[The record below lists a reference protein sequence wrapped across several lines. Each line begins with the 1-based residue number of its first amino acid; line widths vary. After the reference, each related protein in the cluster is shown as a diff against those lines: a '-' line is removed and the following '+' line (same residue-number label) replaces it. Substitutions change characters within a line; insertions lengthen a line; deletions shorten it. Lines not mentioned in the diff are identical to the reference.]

1 MTDEE
6 HDLLQLLYAEAQGQA
21 EKWVALTELPFAAL
35 ALSRNGYINRYQEA
49 GADVWRIALTESGR
63 ELAAQLA
70 ANTKGLHL

>member
-6 HDLLQLLYAEAQGQA
+6 HDLLQLVYAEAQGQA
-21 EKWVALTELPFAAL
+21 EKWVALTELPLAAL

-63 ELAAQLA
+63 ALGAQLA
-70 ANTKGLHL
+70 AK

>member
-1 MTDEE
+1 VSPVTDEE
-6 HDLLQLLYAEAQGQA
+6 HDLVQLVYAEAQGQA

-63 ELAAQLA
+63 VLALQLA
-70 ANTKGLHL
+70 PK

>member
-6 HDLLQLLYAEAQGQA
+6 HNLLQLVYAEAQGQA
-21 EKWVALTELPFAAL
+21 ERWVALTELPFAAL

-70 ANTKGLHL
+70 AK

>member
-6 HDLLQLLYAEAQGQA
+6 HDLLQLVYAEAQGQA

-49 GADVWRIALTESGR
+49 GADVWHVALTESGL
-63 ELAAQLA
+63 ELARQLTGQGGEA
-70 ANTKGLHL
+70 R